1 MRVKRSDIVQNKYL
15 LIGGILTGLF
25 ILVAL
30 LGQIWT
36 PYSVTQMDPL
46 STNLAPCLAHPMGT
60 DNFGRDVLS
69 RVMNGCGTTLWV
81 ALATVL
87 IGGIVGTVI
96 GALTGYFG
104 GWLDTVLMRICDIIL
119 SFPSVLLALL
129 FISLLGTGT
138 DNMILALGILF
149 IPSFARIVRGEVMRC
164 LELDFVRS
172 AKVMGVRPLRL
183 IFVHILP
190 NTLVS
195 LLTTA
200 TIAFN
205 NAVLAEASMSYLGL
219 GLQPPLPSL
228 GRMLSEAQGYL
239 LTAPWYA
246 IAPGVVIV
254 LIILGFSMLSEGLRN
269 WRP

>member
-1 MRVKRSDIVQNKYL
+1 
-15 LIGGILTGLF
+15 
-25 ILVAL
+25 
-30 LGQIWT
+30 
-36 PYSVTQMDPL
+36 
-46 STNLAPCLAHPMGT
+46 
-60 DNFGRDVLS
+60 
-69 RVMNGCGTTLWV
+69 
-81 ALATVL
+81 
-87 IGGIVGTVI
+87 
-96 GALTGYFG
+96 
-104 GWLDTVLMRICDIIL
+104 
-119 SFPSVLLALL
+119 
-129 FISLLGTGT
+129 
-138 DNMILALGILF
+138 MILALGILF

-200 TIAFN
+200 AIAFN
-205 NAVLAEASMSYLGL
+205 NAVLEEASMSYLGL